1 MSTPLSEQFDQLASQ
16 LRQLISLLEESGD
29 RFWINYLQ
37 RGLRQVEAHHLA
49 GATFVLG
56 CYGGENTFSDV
67 TVAQQWQES
76 QPLKYQNANVRLI
89 ALRNSVFASADVI
102 ASRRHW

>member
-1 MSTPLSEQFDQLASQ
+1 MSNALAKQFEELAHQ
-16 LRQLISLLEESGD
+16 LRQLIALLEESED
-29 RFWINYLQ
+29 PFWISSLQ
-37 RGLRQVEAHHLA
+37 RGLHQVDAHHLA

-67 TVAQQWQES
+67 TIGRQWQQS
-76 QPLKYQNANVRLI
+76 HPLKYQNANARLI
-89 ALRNSVFASADVI
+89 SLRNKIFTSADAI